1 MQTEIIENEVLKR
14 YKVKL
19 DLSKNDLI
27 YLLQKNY
34 EEKNENPKK
43 VLKSAKYDPESHN
56 FLFQR
61 ILKRFI

>member
-1 MQTEIIENEVLKR
+1 MQTEKIENEVLKR

-27 YLLQKNY
+27 YLLQKNH
-34 EEKNENPKK
+34 EEINDNPKK
-43 VLKSAKYDPESHN
+43 TLKSIKFDTQSHN

-61 ILKRFI
+61 ILKRFL